1 MSHKATQRGAAPIA
15 LVFFNL
21 AFAPVLLPQTEW
33 RRVGN
38 TGIDLGLASV
48 AGGPVA
54 RVWFSPDGNSVYA
67 RTPAGKIFVTND
79 FEQWRPSAESEPP
92 PRGANIRV
100 ARLPEPAIATR
111 ARSPRETRVYA
122 FGRFV
127 YRSEDAGSS
136 WTNVTAH
143 RNQSLIG
150 DGLADLA
157 VSPADPDEI
166 LVAGATGLW
175 RSVDQG
181 MSWTGVGQKLP
192 ALPVE
197 RLLATPGEGR
207 GVQVALTMLQGIP
220 QPVEWMPG
228 EKSAW
233 RPVSDGNLAAEMNG
247 RLALSANFGAAITAL
262 RTAGDWI
269 YAGSVEGR
277 LWVSSD
283 SGRSW
288 RTFGL
293 PAGPVSRIWVDAGD
307 PRLAL
312 AVVARQGT
320 GPRVLRTQNGG
331 QFWDDLS
338 ANLPEQAAVNGV
350 VADRSTGAIYIATSL
365 GVFSTLAD
373 LLRAAPATPW
383 TRLEGLPPGSAAK
396 DVLLDPNGYQL
407 YVAMEGE
414 GVYAGMA
421 PHRERAPKALSA
433 ADYSERAAA
442 PGSLL
447 SVVGMRIRQAQ
458 ANGFPVPVLSAD
470 AGESQLQVPFEAQ
483 GSTLSLALDGARFG
497 LPLRETSPAIFVDR
511 DGAPMVLDAD
521 SGLVL
526 DGAKPARSNSRIQIL
541 CTGLGRVRP
550 EWPTGIAA
558 PLENPP
564 VVVSDVKVYVDRVPV
579 DVTRAVLAPGYIGFY
594 LVEVELPK
602 LVNYGPAELYVET
615 GGQASNRV
623 RVYIEP

>member
-1 MSHKATQRGAAPIA
+1 MSHKATQRGVAVIA
-15 LVFFNL
+15 LVFSSM
-21 AFAPVLLPQTEW
+21 AFAPASLAQTEW

-38 TGIDLGLASV
+38 AGIDLGLASV
-48 AGGPVA
+48 AGGPVI
-54 RVWFSPDGNSVYA
+54 RVWFSPDGASVYA
-67 RTPAGKIFVTND
+67 RTPAGKTFVTND
-79 FEQWRPSAESEPP
+79 FEQWRLSAESEPP
-92 PRGANIRV
+92 ARGANIRV
-100 ARLPEPAIATR
+100 ARLPEPAMATR
-111 ARSPRETRVYA
+111 SRSQRETRVYA

-127 YRSEDAGSS
+127 YRSDDAGSS

-143 RNQSLIG
+143 REQSLIG
-150 DGLADLA
+150 EGVADLA

-166 LVAGATGLW
+166 LVAAATGLW

-181 MSWTGVGQKLP
+181 VSWTGVSHNLP
-192 ALPVE
+192 ALPVD

-207 GVQVALTMLQGIP
+207 GVQIALANLQGDP

-233 RPVSDGNLAAEMNG
+233 RPVLNGGLAAETNG
-247 RLALSANFGAAITAL
+247 RLALSANFGAVITAL

-269 YAGSVEGR
+269 YAGSADGR
-277 LWVSSD
+277 LWVSND
-283 SGRSW
+283 AGRSW

-293 PAGPVSRIWVDAGD
+293 PAGPVSRIWADAAD

-312 AVVARQGT
+312 AVVGRPGA

-331 QFWDDLS
+331 QFWDDLT
-338 ANLPEQAAVNGV
+338 ANLPEQATVNGV
-350 VADRSTGAIYIATSL
+350 VADRSTGAVYIATSI

-373 LLRAAPATPW
+373 LMRAAPATPW
-383 TRLEGLPPGSAAK
+383 ARLDGLPPGSSAK
-396 DVLLDPNGYQL
+396 DVLLDRNGYQL
-407 YVAMEGE
+407 YVALEGE
-414 GVYAGMA
+414 GVYAAMA
-421 PHRERAPKALSA
+421 PHRDRAPKALSA

-447 SVVGMRIRQAQ
+447 SVVGMQVRQAQ
-458 ANGFPVPVLSAD
+458 ANGFPAPVLSAD

-550 EWPTGIAA
+550 EWPTGVAA
-558 PLENPP
+558 PLDNPP
-564 VVVSDVKVYVDRVPV
+564 AVVSDVKVYLDRIPV
-579 DVTRAVLAPGYIGFY
+579 DVTRAVLAPGYVGFY